1 MKKFKVI
8 TFGCKVNQYDSGIL
22 ISRLV
27 KKYGFEKIELGGE
40 EEGDFVIINTCA
52 VTRSAFNKSQKAIK
66 KTRKENPGVKIF
78 VTGCA
83 VAVYRELLEQI
94 LDKDIKLSSVNHQHP
109 RETLRELECFL
120 NLANRKNQIKEKI
133 ALSDRSKNRYFLKIQ
148 DGCDQFCS
156 YCIIPYA
163 RREKINKNPE
173 DVIREIRKA
182 EQAGYREVVLTG
194 IHIGRYKS
202 GQIKLE
208 NLLENILR
216 ETEIKRIRLSSIEV
230 NEITPEIAGLIKQN
244 SRICPHLH
252 IPAQSGSDKILKLMN
267 RPYRKKDFIQKVA
280 FLKKEI
286 PRICLTT
293 DVVVGFPGEG
303 DDDFEETREF
313 CRKIGFSK
321 IHVFTYSEHPKTAAA
336 KLRSKNSKA
345 DKTARS
351 RSLRELSDKLREEK
365 LANFKDR
372 EMDLVVERL
381 NRQEKTFVG
390 KSRFSFDIK
399 GDLQKIGGEKIRRG
413 DLVKYSYQKGCD
425 QIF

>member
-1 MKKFKVI
+1 MKKFKVS

-22 ISRLV
+22 IYWLV
-27 KKYGFEKIELGGE
+27 KKHGFKKIEFGSE
-40 EEGDFVIINTCA
+40 EEVDFVIINTCA

-66 KTRKENPGVKIF
+66 KIRKENPGAKIF

-83 VAVYRELLEQI
+83 VAVYREVLERI
-94 LDKDIKLSSVNHQHP
+94 LDKDIKLSLVNHQRP
-109 RETLRELECFL
+109 WKTLREVEDFL
-120 NLANRKNQIKEKI
+120 SLAGSKRQPKEKI
-133 ALSDRSKNRYFLKIQ
+133 ALSDRSKSRYFLKAQ

-163 RREKINKNPE
+163 RREKINKSPE

-182 EQAGYREVVLTG
+182 EQAGYKEVVLTG
-194 IHIGRYKS
+194 IHIGRYKA

-208 NLLENILR
+208 NLLEKILR
-216 ETEIKRIRLSSIEV
+216 ETKMKRIRLSSIEV
-230 NEITPEIAGLIKQN
+230 KEITPKIADLIKQN
-244 SRICPHLH
+244 PRICPHLH

-267 RPYRKKDFIQKVA
+267 RSYRKKDFIQKVA
-280 FLKKEI
+280 FLKEKI

-293 DVVVGFPGEG
+293 DVVVGFPGEEES
-303 DDDFEETREF
+303 DFEETREF

-321 IHVFTYSEHPKTAAA
+321 IHVFAYSEHPKTAAA

-351 RSLRELSDKLREEK
+351 RRLRELGDKLREEK
-365 LANFKDR
+365 LASLEDQ
-372 EMDLVVERL
+372 EMDLVVERV
-381 NRQEKTFVG
+381 NIKEKNFIG

-399 GDLQKIGGEKIRRG
+399 GDLQKIEREKIKRG
-413 DLVKYSYQKGCD
+413 DLIKYLYQKGRD